1 MATLRELRG
10 GGRGG
15 GHMTAVEGG
24 SGGRGVNTFIFL
36 LIKKRK
42 KEK

>member
-10 GGRGG
+10 GWR
-15 GHMTAVEGG
+15 G